1 MPSDQEDPLTETIV
15 YVDRSTIN
23 EGQAETVK
31 DKIQDLVR
39 FIDQREPQLVGY
51 QFYFDEDAGRMTV
64 IAIHPDSDSLVKHM
78 EVGRE
83 AFAGFADYID
93 MQAIEVYGEPSRR
106 VMELL
111 GDKADMLGD
120 AGRVEVHSP
129 QGGFMR
135 LTLEG

>member
-1 MPSDQEDPLTETIV
+1 MTDTIV

-23 EGQAETVK
+23 EGQAAIVK

-64 IAIHPDSDSLVKHM
+64 IAVHPDSDSLELHM
-78 EVGRE
+78 EVGRS
-83 AFAGFADYID
+83 AFAGFADFID
-93 MQAIEVYGEPSRR
+93 MQAIEVYGEPSPR

-111 GDKADMLGD
+111 EDKAEMLGD

-135 LTLEG
+135 LPSEG